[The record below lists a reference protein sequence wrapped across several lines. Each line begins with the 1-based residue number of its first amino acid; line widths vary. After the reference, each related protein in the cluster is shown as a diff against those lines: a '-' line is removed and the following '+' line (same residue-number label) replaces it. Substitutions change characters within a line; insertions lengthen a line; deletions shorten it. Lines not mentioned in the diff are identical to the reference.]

1 MSIDQIRS
9 ALTHMEANYSLA
21 MDTESYSLANAFLD
35 KIIFLQDE
43 LVRLVVAEDPYTT
56 EADVRYFEGF

>member
-1 MSIDQIRS
+1 
-9 ALTHMEANYSLA
+9 MEANYSLA